1 MAVQQK
7 LQIPIL
13 KEKKMRQKLLIG
25 LAGFVLGAAVMW
37 LPVANAKLTSVPID
51 TDTDNIGQVIFE
63 NYPLYGDHGT
73 WEIIPP
79 VSSPPTPPTKYDVHV
94 VFESGK

>member
-1 MAVQQK
+1 
-7 LQIPIL
+7 
-13 KEKKMRQKLLIG
+13 MRQKFLI
-25 LAGFVLGAAVMW
+25 AIAAFVLGAATMW
-37 LPVANAKLTSVPID
+37 LPSAKARPDTVTID

-79 VSSPPTPPTKYDVHV
+79 VTSPPNPPTSYEVRI
-94 VFESGK
+94 VFDSRKPENRGR